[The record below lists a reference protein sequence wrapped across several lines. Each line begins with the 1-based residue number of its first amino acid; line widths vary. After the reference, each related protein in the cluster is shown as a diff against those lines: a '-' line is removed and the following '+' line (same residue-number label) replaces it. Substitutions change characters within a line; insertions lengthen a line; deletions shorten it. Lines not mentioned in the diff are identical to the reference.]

1 MKMCHFWTQNGGSIC
16 PNQSISKNLLRNLVP
31 IIEAYL
37 YSKVRYQS
45 INEIVTI
52 KEYWKLIG
60 REPFLA
66 IITWEPDFSHVCS
79 FCRMLKGHKNFRF
92 TTNPDK
98 THRTLVA
105 LSGCPTRETTKE
117 ELFVGNSLWK
127 LPKTDDNDNIHKND
141 ENTLSWHMVNA
152 SLNKCLKQAFQVTS
166 LGCSKTC
173 YLSNIILEENKLPH
187 ITYCLFL

>member
-79 FCRMLKGHKNFRF
+79 FCRMLKRHKNFRF

-98 THRTLVA
+98 TKDFIFLKSR
-105 LSGCPTRETTKE
+105 K
-117 ELFVGNSLWK
+117 SLDFW
-127 LPKTDDNDNIHKND
+127 
-141 ENTLSWHMVNA
+141 
-152 SLNKCLKQAFQVTS
+152 
-166 LGCSKTC
+166 
-173 YLSNIILEENKLPH
+173 
-187 ITYCLFL
+187 LFLTIFGIICFKKILLCHI